1 MVSIY
6 HNMIFYALVNSLGH
20 KSALIITNCFLVS
33 TGMIVLF
40 LLFARK
46 HFFKAIIVSLL
57 AVIQTS
63 LVVLI
68 LYALD
73 QLQVHKWFFG
83 RYAWL
88 YEYTFAYLFVLFIM
102 LVRQYRHLKKRSC
115 KL

>member
-1 MVSIY
+1 MISIY
-6 HNMIFYALVNSLGH
+6 HNMIFYALANSLGH
-20 KSALIITNCFLVS
+20 DSALIITNCFLVS
-33 TGMIVLF
+33 AGMIVLF
-40 LLFARK
+40 LLLARK
-46 HFFKAIIVSLL
+46 HFFKAIALSLL
-57 AVIQTS
+57 VVMQTTI
-63 LVVLI
+63 VVLI

-88 YEYTFAYLFVLFIM
+88 YEYTFAYVFVLLIM